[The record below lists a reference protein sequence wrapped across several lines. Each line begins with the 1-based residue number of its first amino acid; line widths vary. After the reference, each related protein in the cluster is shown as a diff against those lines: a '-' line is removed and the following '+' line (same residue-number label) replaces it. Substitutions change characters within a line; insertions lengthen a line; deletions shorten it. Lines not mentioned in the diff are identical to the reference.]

1 MPTRSRNWPAIP
13 GSVSIIIRD
22 YMLRGLLHP
31 VAHTGSGYNL
41 FDEQSIHRLL
51 FLRAAPACN
60 RTATR
65 RRMK

>member
-1 MPTRSRNWPAIP
+1 
-13 GSVSIIIRD
+13 
-22 YMLRGLLHP
+22 MLRGLLHP